1 MPDISKIYVSEC
13 PTMPQ
18 LLLFTTVFDDVYDG
32 ELLHFEYS
40 AVGMES
46 ATIVGVKKY
55 NSVVRE
61 SDLSFPNGEMVKRL
75 DKEVGKVSL

>member
-1 MPDISKIYVSEC
+1 
-13 PTMPQ
+13 
-18 LLLFTTVFDDVYDG
+18 
-32 ELLHFEYS
+32 
-40 AVGMES
+40 MES

-75 DKEVGKVSL
+75 DKEVGKVSLSHTRKYCAYVLRVVFGGGKYVKTRVLFVNTV

>member
-1 MPDISKIYVSEC
+1 M
-13 PTMPQ
+13 Q
-18 LLLFTTVFDDVYDG
+18 
-32 ELLHFEYS
+32 FEYS

-61 SDLSFPNGEMVKRL
+61 SDLSFPNGEVVKRL
-75 DKEVGKVSL
+75 DNEVGKVSV